1 MKKVCRN
8 KKVNL
13 DKTFLPKRKRVL
25 NKRTLSVLNGN
36 PNKKI
41 KVASPQPV
49 EDDVTQ
55 DLLDS
60 QFSISAC
67 FVESQSRS
75 PAAPPLASRVPFSQS
90 QTDGPASPLASR
102 VPFSQSQT
110 ESPSLSY
117 AGSPRAQA
125 AGNVRS
131 VWWEVH
137 VWW

>member
-1 MKKVCRN
+1 MKKVYR
-8 KKVNL
+8 KGKVNL

-25 NKRTLSVLNGN
+25 NKRTLSVLNVN

-41 KVASPQPV
+41 KVTSPQPL

-67 FVESQSRS
+67 FAESQSRS
-75 PAAPPLASRVPFSQS
+75 PA
-90 QTDGPASPLASR
+90 DGPASPFASR

-110 ESPSLSY
+110 ESPSLTY

-131 VWWEVH
+131 VW
-137 VWW
+137 